1 MMLHQISWYPQ
12 EGSGLGGP
20 ASPVEVGKPQLR
32 AGSDFQEAMQIPGNS
47 EAEAR
52 GLEAMPRVLPSQ
64 PGGPCFDQNVAS
76 SKGGGL
82 GTVEGIRL
90 GLQRKAG
97 LSVLG

>member
-52 GLEAMPRVLPSQ
+52 GLEAMPRVLPSHQ
-64 PGGPCFDQNVAS
+64 GVLALTKTWPHP
-76 SKGGGL
+76 
-82 GTVEGIRL
+82 
-90 GLQRKAG
+90 KAG
-97 LSVLG
+97 AWGQ